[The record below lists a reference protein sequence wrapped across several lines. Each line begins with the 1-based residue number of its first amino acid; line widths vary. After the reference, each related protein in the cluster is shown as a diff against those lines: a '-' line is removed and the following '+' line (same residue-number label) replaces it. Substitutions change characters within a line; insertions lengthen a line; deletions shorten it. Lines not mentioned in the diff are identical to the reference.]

1 MNRRP
6 QEIGNNHE
14 TNLDMT
20 EKVKCMSCCDNIQ

>member
-6 QEIGNNHE
+6 QEIGNHE
-14 TNLDMT
+14 TNPDMT